1 MMLPGRS
8 ALRSKAS
15 TLAAVFVFRARFHPL
30 KYLDGLARCI
40 NRDRGRLFANTR
52 VVSVDEG
59 NDEVVVKT
67 EDGLAVRATAG
78 VIATNSPI
86 NDRIAIHTKQAPY
99 RTYVITARVPRGS
112 VADALYWDTLDP
124 YHYVRLQP
132 AAGGA
137 HDWLI
142 VGGEDHKTGEV
153 NDFDERFARLEGWT
167 RAHFPQA
174 GGTQHRWSGQVIE
187 PVDHAPYVG
196 RNPGNAEVYVVT
208 GDSGEGLTTGAVA
221 GMLLRDLILKRENP
235 WAHAYAPKRITL
247 RAAGAY
253 LGENVTTATSLS
265 GYVTGGEV
273 SSVGDLQPG
282 QGAII
287 RRGMQKVAAYRD
299 ENGRLYL
306 RSAAC
311 THANCIVQWNAL
323 EKCWDCPCHGSH
335 YSVDGEP
342 INGPAVY
349 PLAEAGTS

>member
-1 MMLPGRS
+1 LFVAPGTDPVILEREIE
-8 ALRSKAS
+8 ACRRIEFNDVAWAERAPFEGIDTGRCLR
-15 TLAAVFVFRARFHPL
+15 FPRQARFHPL

-78 VIATNSPI
+78 VIATNTPI

-99 RTYVITARVPRGS
+99 RTYVVTARVPRGS
-112 VADALYWDTLDP
+112 VVDALYWDTLDP

-142 VGGEDHKTGEV
+142 VGGEDHKTGEA

-196 RNPGNAEVYVVT
+196 RN
-208 GDSGEGLTTGAVA
+208 
-221 GMLLRDLILKRENP
+221 
-235 WAHAYAPKRITL
+235 
-247 RAAGAY
+247 
-253 LGENVTTATSLS
+253 
-265 GYVTGGEV
+265 
-273 SSVGDLQPG
+273 

-323 EKCWDCPCHGSH
+323 EKCWDCPCTAPIIRSTVSRSTAPRSIRSQRPARRTVAFERSL
-335 YSVDGEP
+335 YRDGA
-342 INGPAVY
+342 AV
-349 PLAEAGTS
+349 EAWR